1 MEPKLQKRL
10 TFECLTK
17 PIQPLH
23 NWMGFFCVENLTL
36 DAALT
41 KSDS

>member
-1 MEPKLQKRL
+1 MESKLQKRL

-23 NWMGFFCVENLTL
+23 NWMGFFYAEKLYLRCCIDEI
-36 DAALT
+36 
-41 KSDS
+41 